1 MPGYLGN
8 DPAGSATKI
17 ARQTYTTSGAATTDF
32 TFTSGY
38 DVGYLDVYV
47 NGERQTKGKNFTAS
61 DGSTFK
67 VLNGGVGTGST
78 VEAIAYKTFN
88 LATVDFDDLGNT
100 GNLTLTGD
108 ISGANATFTG
118 DVSIGGTLTYE
129 DVTNI
134 DSVGVITARAGVD
147 IITGGIDIVGNTT
160 GLNVTGVGTFVDV
173 NVSGAATVA
182 GNLVIADKIVHSGDT
197 NTAIRFPAADT
208 FTVETAGSEVLRV
221 DSTGDVG
228 IGTEDPTQKL
238 HLFNRTASGALI
250 HYDGASN
257 SHFGLRIRSN
267 SDGGNFESDFANGTT
282 AMLDLFADASTV
294 SGGDFLVC
302 RSQSNVPILL
312 VKGNGNIGIGTDNPQ
327 SELEIQSATDP
338 KIRLESQESGSKRLE
353 LFIDGGEAVGTIAA
367 DQSASQLA
375 FRTAG
380 SERLRI
386 TSTGRIGVGTVGPTH
401 SLHVYD
407 ATDNSAQRNDVQAYT
422 GGITI
427 QNQSEVFDA
436 FAALR
441 FNFHGDD
448 SFYLKT
454 RRIGN
459 NNGEFEIGQN
469 YSSTSTD
476 DIAIKIDNN
485 LNVGIGTTIPG
496 TELHVQGN
504 NGYAELRLSGNS
516 GSGGTIEFYEA
527 TTKVADIFA
536 DTTNNIVFR
545 NTTEAL
551 RIDVGGNVNIAGITT
566 ATQLFEGST
575 RVATA
580 GKAVAMALVFG

>member
-108 ISGANATFTG
+108 ISGVNATFTG

-173 NVSGAATVA
+173 NVSGTSTIS
-182 GNLVIADKIVHSGDT
+182 GNLVIADKIVHKGDT
-197 NTAIRFPAADT
+197 DTAIRFPAA
-208 FTVETAGSEVLRV
+208 
-221 DSTGDVG
+221 
-228 IGTEDPTQKL
+228 
-238 HLFNRTASGALI
+238 N
-250 HYDGASN
+250 
-257 SHFGLRIRSN
+257 
-267 SDGGNFESDFANGTT
+267 
-282 AMLDLFADASTV
+282 TV
-294 SGGDFLVC
+294 SVDV
-302 RSQSNVPILL
+302 
-312 VKGNGNIGIGTDNPQ
+312 
-327 SELEIQSATDP
+327 
-338 KIRLESQESGSKRLE
+338 
-353 LFIDGGEAVGTIAA
+353 
-367 DQSASQLA
+367 
-375 FRTAG
+375 AG

-386 TSTGRIGVGTVGPTH
+386 T
-401 SLHVYD
+401 
-407 ATDNSAQRNDVQAYT
+407 
-422 GGITI
+422 
-427 QNQSEVFDA
+427 NQ
-436 FAALR
+436 
-441 FNFHGDD
+441 G
-448 SFYLKT
+448 
-454 RRIGN
+454 
-459 NNGEFEIGQN
+459 
-469 YSSTSTD
+469 
-476 DIAIKIDNN
+476 
-485 LNVGIGTTIPG
+485 NVGIGTTIAGGKLQIDGGELLVGTKTVKNVASTTNATAIFRDDGGAHTIIAVESNAASGGGTLALSASRRSDDNGFTILQDNDVLGEIRFAGDDGTNLQHSGARIIAEVDGTPAEDNMPG
-496 TELHVQGN
+496 ALTFLTN
-504 NGYAELRLSGNS
+504 
-516 GSGGTIEFYEA
+516 SGGTS
-527 TTKVADIFA
+527 V
-536 DTTNNIVFR
+536 
-545 NTTEAL
+545 TERL
-551 RIDVGGNVNIAGITT
+551 RITGIGSVGIATATPFQSILHVCEGTDYQGIFINGNGAPRINFARSSTTTVEWGVGVDGTNGNRFAIAQAGNTAKLVIDTGGNVNITGITT
-566 ATQLFEGST
+566 ANQLFEGTS

-580 GKAVAMALVFG
+580 GKAIAMALIFG